1 MKGDLKN
8 VKPKMLQDVLKSVA
22 GKPEEQ
28 MVQVMMLRSMQ
39 QAKYADEEVGHFG
52 LGAQYYTHFTSPIRR
67 YPDEWCTA

>member
-1 MKGDLKN
+1 DADRIKSFAELLSVFGIEMKGDLKN

-52 LGAQYYTHFTSPIRR
+52 LGA
-67 YPDEWCTA
+67 